1 MRLSAGK
8 EHDEFIPFGIMSFCT
23 IRINTGAS
31 SIPQHTTRLLFQS
44 DTFPIDFKPI
54 SRCSCF
60 SSGDD
65 PAVAAKSSFHL
76 ACIDLIRDRE
86 IPEEVMLPL
95 SEPVRE
101 RKAELLPDF
110 SYKDMTARAK
120 AAMRKVKAVL
130 NDTRRFAGCGS
141 IGNGFTMN
149 IPALK
154 WKSMRLVCSA
164 RLWAR

>member
-76 ACIDLIRDRE
+76 GCIDLIRD
-86 IPEEVMLPL
+86 
-95 SEPVRE
+95 